1 MLCIDKYVRL
11 QKLFITKVCS
21 EKSIMAFLLD
31 ASVLVRAM
39 SQCLNLQTAISMSM
53 VSYLKSCSRV

>member
-31 ASVLVRAM
+31 ASVHVRAM
-39 SQCLNLQTAISMSM
+39 S
-53 VSYLKSCSRV
+53 LKSPNSHLNVSGVLFEKL